1 MNPTPVRYRVA
12 DELAQLMRDL
22 GCALRAQDVL
32 DYARRNPQSAL
43 YGEFIWYDDEFAE
56 KYLLLRAGEVL
67 RAQELREISMYHA
80 TVVAEDGVIHHTRSP
95 SQGAVLAWSRAFL
108 RPQLVAVVH
117 W

>member
-43 YGEFIWYDDEFAE
+43 YGEFI
-56 KYLLLRAGEVL
+56 
-67 RAQELREISMYHA
+67 
-80 TVVAEDGVIHHTRSP
+80 
-95 SQGAVLAWSRAFL
+95 
-108 RPQLVAVVH
+108 
-117 W
+117 